1 MPGLLPVPAG
11 ERKPQSPT
19 ATQRNNIPMVRLA
32 DQLGRT
38 FTEVNE
44 GQQIIPSGGVP
55 VECLPAPNDTAQ
67 TTACLLMNHVFSRFG
82 LPLRVNSDRGT
93 HFMAEIMQ
101 ESVNRPSGFVDTARE
116 GPLKPKSE
124 PLSHGD
130 PLKRAEKS
138 HDRTTFF
145 RGQKV
150 KKGSA
155 CPPNLYANKWEAG
168 RPPVQRQK
176 VAGPRNSAYAAVT
189 GPLFGPLSLRALA
202 ASFAF

>member
-1 MPGLLPVPAG
+1 MIAITSIMPMTKEQVCRTEMTKDCLSVYTVSC
-11 ERKPQSPT
+11 QPT
-19 ATQRNNIPMVRLA
+19 C
-32 DQLGRT
+32 
-38 FTEVNE
+38 EVNE
-44 GQQIIPSGGVP
+44 ITAP
-55 VECLPAPNDTAQ
+55 VAVNETNDAT
-67 TTACLLMNHVFSRFG
+67 VEEPYPG
-82 LPLRVNSDRGT
+82 
-93 HFMAEIMQ
+93 
-101 ESVNRPSGFVDTARE
+101 PSGFVDTARE